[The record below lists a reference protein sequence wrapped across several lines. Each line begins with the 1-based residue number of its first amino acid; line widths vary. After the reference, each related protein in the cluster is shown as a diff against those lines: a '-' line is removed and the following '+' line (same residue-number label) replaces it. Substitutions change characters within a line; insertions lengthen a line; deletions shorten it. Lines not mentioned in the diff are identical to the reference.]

1 MLEHT
6 LIQFLVAL
14 FTSLAGLSI
23 FVWAVLSGQFIDI
36 EEPKYRALQSE
47 VAKDDRKDKH

>member
-14 FTSLAGLSI
+14 FTSLAGLSVFI
-23 FVWAVLSGQFIDI
+23 WAVLSGQFIDI
-36 EEPKYRALQSE
+36 EEPKYRALHSE
-47 VAKDDRKDKH
+47 VVEDDRKAK